1 MKRLNH
7 ILFFIVCISIVF
19 QGCRSLNP
27 SVMLKTG
34 KDFQYS
40 TFPAEPSPVYKIA
53 TNDMVSFSI
62 FSNDGFKLV
71 DVTTLAG
78 EAVSTGGVATGPGGY
93 ATTKGNLQYKVE
105 FDGTVKFPLLGH
117 VTLKGLTIREAEIFL
132 EEKYSAF
139 YNKPYVLV
147 EVTNRRVIVFP
158 GSAGAAKV
166 VPLAHENTTLLEGLA
181 TAGGIS
187 QSGKAYKVKLIR
199 GDLKN
204 PQVYLIDLSTIEGV
218 KKADLI
224 LQANDIIYVEP
235 KLRVGNDVMTQVLPY
250 LSFVTTII
258 LFVEVFKRIP

>member
-53 TNDMVSFSI
+53 INDMVSFSI

-71 DVTTLAG
+71 DVTTLSG
-78 EAVSTGGVATGPGGY
+78 EAVMQGNGGGGAATGGIGAGGT

-105 FDGTVKFPLLGH
+105 YDGTVKLPLLGH
-117 VTLKGLTIREAEIFL
+117 VSLKGLTIRETEVLL

-158 GSAGAAKV
+158 GAAG
-166 VPLAHENTTLLEGLA
+166 
-181 TAGGIS
+181 
-187 QSGKAYKVKLIR
+187 
-199 GDLKN
+199 
-204 PQVYLIDLSTIEGV
+204 
-218 KKADLI
+218 
-224 LQANDIIYVEP
+224 
-235 KLRVGNDVMTQVLPY
+235 M
-250 LSFVTTII
+250 
-258 LFVEVFKRIP
+258 

>member
-1 MKRLNH
+1 MKRPNQ
-7 ILFFIVCISIVF
+7 ILVFIVLISIIF

-34 KDFQYS
+34 KDFKYS
-40 TFPAEPSPVYKIA
+40 TFPAEPSPLYKIA
-53 TNDMVSFSI
+53 TNDEVTFSI

-71 DVTTLAG
+71 DVTTLSA
-78 EAVSTGGVATGPGGY
+78 EGVANMRYTSN
-93 ATTKGNLQYKVE
+93 KGNLQYKVE
-105 FDGTVKFPLLGH
+105 FDGTVKLPLLGH
-117 VTLKGLTIREAEIFL
+117 VALKGLTIREAEIFL

-158 GSAGAAKV
+158 GSAGMAKV
-166 VPLAHENTTLLEGLA
+166 VPLANENTTLLEGLA

-187 QSGKAYKVKLIR
+187 QNGMAYKVKLIR

-204 PQVYLIDLSTIEGV
+204 PEVYLIDLSTIEGV

-224 LQANDIIYVEP
+224 LQANDIIYIQP
-235 KLRVGNDVMTQVLPY
+235 KLRIGNDILAQILPY
-250 LSFVTTII
+250 LSFVTTVI
-258 LFVEVFKRIP
+258 LFVEVFKKVP